1 MPSFFDEWTS
11 SSRFALSH
19 HLHLRTRKRILLVS
33 SRACTYLLYHAQRYL
48 RPQRGGRVAFRMTD
62 RMPPNLLALFAPRP
76 PLRWM
81 EPLDYA
87 AQDRKT
93 YDVSSVAQYLPAL
106 QHYKETDK

>member
-1 MPSFFDEWTS
+1 
-11 SSRFALSH
+11 
-19 HLHLRTRKRILLVS
+19 
-33 SRACTYLLYHAQRYL
+33 
-48 RPQRGGRVAFRMTD
+48 MTD
-62 RMPPNLLALFAPRP
+62 RLPPNLLALFAPRP

-106 QHYKETDK
+106 QHYKETDKHVPTESWLERRDRRKQERRDELKKLLTEGPSACSFDYPHSLPLTVPADRVF